1 MTGRRSISS
10 KLDAAVSCT
19 YDDAPR
25 IQAEPACGRGKEDRA
40 RMNFEEELKKRTRH
54 ADEVVCSFLPA
65 VEGADETLLS
75 AMNYSVRAGGKR
87 LRPLMIE
94 STCRM
99 YGGNEKL
106 AEPFMAAME
115 MIHTH
120 SLVHDDLPAM
130 DNDEYRRGK
139 KTTHVVYGEAMAIL
153 AGDGLLSLGYE
164 TAAGAFARC
173 SGQETAYVAKALQIL
188 SQKTGPGG
196 MLGGQSVDV
205 ELDGQPLSE
214 EQIDYIYSH
223 KTGALIEASL
233 MIGAVLAGAPD
244 TEIAKLEAIGTDV
257 GNAFQIRDDILDMTE
272 TTEELGKPA
281 GSDERNKKTTYAGI
295 HGVEAAEETVR
306 QLSARALRQFDDLEA
321 EEPFLRALLASLTNR
336 RK

>member
-1 MTGRRSISS
+1 
-10 KLDAAVSCT
+10 
-19 YDDAPR
+19 
-25 IQAEPACGRGKEDRA
+25 
-40 RMNFEEELKKRTRH
+40 
-54 ADEVVCSFLPA
+54 
-65 VEGADETLLS
+65 
-75 AMNYSVRAGGKR
+75 
-87 LRPLMIE
+87 
-94 STCRM
+94 
-99 YGGNEKL
+99 
-106 AEPFMAAME
+106 MAAME

-223 KTGALIEASL
+223 KTGA
-233 MIGAVLAGAPD
+233 PD

>member
-1 MTGRRSISS
+1 
-10 KLDAAVSCT
+10 
-19 YDDAPR
+19 
-25 IQAEPACGRGKEDRA
+25 
-40 RMNFEEELKKRTRH
+40 
-54 ADEVVCSFLPA
+54 
-65 VEGADETLLS
+65 
-75 AMNYSVRAGGKR
+75 
-87 LRPLMIE
+87 
-94 STCRM
+94 
-99 YGGNEKL
+99 
-106 AEPFMAAME
+106 MAAME

-321 EEPFLRALLASLTNR
+321 ENPFLRALLASLTNR